1 MTIKVIYDKIM
12 EMLNNLTIVD
22 NESLKKQGKQTK
34 KKENEN
40 FYNSCSIIVKDGVND
55 KCVNIKL
62 FNNGKITMTGSKKE
76 SAGYNACCIL
86 LNELK
91 KINQN
96 IFPFPLDVTEVD
108 ACKLVAKD
116 IIKQFNNIDICV
128 FGTGMHDPKSEKKFN
143 LDKIREIMEVN
154 YFGTMNSINSIYD
167 YFSEKKNGQISI
179 ISSVA
184 GYRGLP
190 AAGAY
195 CASKSALT
203 SFAESL
209 NFDMRMKN
217 VRVSLISPGFIKTPM
232 TDQNDFPMPMIKT
245 PEFAADEIYKGL
257 VIKKSFE
264 IHFPKA
270 FTYFL
275 KFLQMLPSSLYFKL
289 VARGMK
295 KIDY

>member
-1 MTIKVIYDKIM
+1 MEEKKVIWI
-12 EMLNNLTIVD
+12 TGASSGI
-22 NESLKKQGKQTK
+22 GKAVAIK
-34 KKENEN
+34 FAENGWTVAASARREN
-40 FYNSCSIIVKDGVND
+40 
-55 KCVNIKL
+55 
-62 FNNGKITMTGSKKE
+62 
-76 SAGYNACCIL
+76 L

-91 KINQN
+91 QINKN
-96 IFPFPLDVTEVD
+96 IHSFPLDVTD
-108 ACKLVAKD
+108 IDKCKIVATN
-116 IIKQFNNIDICV
+116 IINKFKNIDICL

-143 LDKIREIMEVN
+143 LDKIRQIMEVN
-154 YFGTMNSINSIYD
+154 YFGTINSINSIYE

-195 CASKSALT
+195 CASKAALT

-209 NFDMRMKN
+209 NFDMQMKN
-217 VRVSLISPGFIKTPM
+217 VRVSLVSPGFIKTPM
-232 TDQNDFPMPMIKT
+232 TDQNDFPMPMIKS
-245 PEFAADEIYKGL
+245 PEFAANEIFKGL
-257 VIKKSFE
+257 TVKKGFE

-275 KFLQMLPSSLYFKL
+275 KFLQILPSSLYFKL
-289 VARGMK
+289 VSKGMK

>member
-1 MTIKVIYDKIM
+1 MEEKKVIWI
-12 EMLNNLTIVD
+12 TGASSGI
-22 NESLKKQGKQTK
+22 GKAVAIK
-34 KKENEN
+34 FAENGWTVAASARREN
-40 FYNSCSIIVKDGVND
+40 
-55 KCVNIKL
+55 
-62 FNNGKITMTGSKKE
+62 
-76 SAGYNACCIL
+76 L

-91 KINQN
+91 QINTN
-96 IFPFPLDVTEVD
+96 IHSFPLDVTD
-108 ACKLVAKD
+108 IDKCKIVATN
-116 IIKQFNNIDICV
+116 IINKFKNIDICL

-143 LDKIREIMEVN
+143 LDKIRQIMEVN
-154 YFGTMNSINSIYD
+154 YFGTMNSINSIYE

-195 CASKSALT
+195 CASKAALT

-209 NFDMRMKN
+209 NFDMQMKN
-217 VRVSLISPGFIKTPM
+217 VRVSLVSPGFIKTPM
-232 TDQNDFPMPMIKT
+232 TDQNDFPMPMIKS
-245 PEFAADEIYKGL
+245 PEFAANEIFKGL
-257 VIKKSFE
+257 TAKKGFE

-275 KFLQMLPSSLYFKL
+275 KFLQILPSSLYFKL
-289 VARGMK
+289 VSKGMK